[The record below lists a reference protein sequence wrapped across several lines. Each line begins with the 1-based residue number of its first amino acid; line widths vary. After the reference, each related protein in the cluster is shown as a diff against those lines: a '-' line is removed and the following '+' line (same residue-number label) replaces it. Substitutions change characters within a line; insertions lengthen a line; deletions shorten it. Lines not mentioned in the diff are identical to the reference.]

1 LHLQAAFVL
10 TQGMDADSQD
20 LPDLITLTQLRQ
32 IAGPQSQPYR
42 LQAQVDSRTEK
53 LTSTGSPFLEVKLAD
68 AGDSLLWRLF
78 DSNPLFD
85 EARALTRGMF
95 IEVTAQWVDTGK
107 YGIEPRHAQW
117 RMLSEEEKQTLLNGD
132 PELAAVQRADYAEIE
147 HFVAALRDP
156 RLRGVCSLFL
166 ERHGER
172 FRRTAA
178 ARENHHARRGGL
190 VEHVA
195 QMMRCAA
202 AIAGVYPHLNR
213 DLLIAGVLFHDCG
226 KLWENSYPESSF
238 AMPHHLHG
246 EMLGHITLGLELVNK
261 LWRDLLER
269 PEAAE
274 WATMEPANEHVRLH
288 LLHLIAAH
296 HGEYQYGSPVLPKTP
311 EAIALHHVDNIDA
324 KMEMLRRGYQT
335 SKELA
340 PGIFERF
347 RPWPVNIVAPLTVV
361 PEPPASA
368 E

>member
-1 LHLQAAFVL
+1 
-10 TQGMDADSQD
+10 MDID

-32 IAGPQSQPYR
+32 IAGPVPQPYR
-42 LQAQVDSRTEK
+42 VHVQVDSRTEK

-68 AGDSLLWRLF
+68 GGDSLVWRLF
-78 DSNPLFD
+78 DSNPMFN
-85 EARALTRGMF
+85 EARSLTRGSS
-95 IEVTAQWVDTGK
+95 IEILAQWVDTGK
-107 YGIEPRHAQW
+107 YGIEPRHPQM
-117 RMLSEEEKQTLLNGD
+117 RVLTDEEKQALIGGD
-132 PELAAVQRADYAEIE
+132 PELLVRQRVDFADIE
-147 HFVAALRDP
+147 SFVAAIRDP

-172 FRRTAA
+172 FKRTAA

-195 QMMRCAA
+195 QMMRCAV
-202 AIAGVYPHLNR
+202 AIVGAYPHLNR
-213 DLLIAGVLFHDCG
+213 DLIVAGVLFHDCG
-226 KLWENSYPESSF
+226 KLWENSYPENSF

-261 LWRDLLER
+261 LWRDLMER

-274 WATMEPANEHVRLH
+274 WATMEPAGEHVRLH
-288 LLHLIAAH
+288 LLHLIASH
-296 HGEYQYGSPVLPKTP
+296 HGELQYGSPVLPKTP

-324 KMEMLRRGYQT
+324 KLEMLRRGYQN

-347 RPWPVNIVAPLTVV
+347 RPWPVNIIAPLASV
-361 PEPPASA
+361 PEPVVPVVEDEALA
-368 E
+368 LE